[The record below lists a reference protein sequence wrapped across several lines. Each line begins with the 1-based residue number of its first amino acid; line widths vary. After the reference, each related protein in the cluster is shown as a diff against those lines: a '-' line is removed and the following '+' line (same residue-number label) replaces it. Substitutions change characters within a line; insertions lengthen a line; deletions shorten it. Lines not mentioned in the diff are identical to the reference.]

1 MKGGDIMQ
9 DRKNKSK
16 IRRENAIRHI
26 INDLLNG
33 AVYSVLKAK
42 LIEDA
47 YNIGHRYSEDG
58 AYDLVAEARR
68 RILKDF
74 EEEREHVKAE
84 LMARLNDLFTE
95 CREVGDR
102 GVALKT
108 LQEIAKLTG
117 AYEAQK
123 VEAKV
128 DNTININFGLDN

>member
-1 MKGGDIMQ
+1 MQ
-9 DRKNKSK
+9 DKKNKSK

-33 AVYSVLKAK
+33 AVYSVLKTK
-42 LIEDA
+42 LMEDE
-47 YNIGHRYSEDG
+47 YGIGHCYSEDG
-58 AYDLVAEARR
+58 VYDLVTEARK
-68 RILKDF
+68 RIMQDF
-74 EEEREHVKAE
+74 EEEREHIKSE

-117 AYEAQK
+117 AYEPMKIDQK
-123 VEAKV
+123 VDEQI
-128 DNTININFGLDN
+128 TIDFNLE